1 MSQEAKCGLMLWDG
15 KSKGTL
21 QNMLKLIDAE
31 KRALVYFA
39 PTKDFH
45 VVGNE
50 ADLQALLA
58 RCRKSDID
66 LAVRGLGLKAPLTQ
80 THLPLAPA

>member
-1 MSQEAKCGLMLWDG
+1 
-15 KSKGTL
+15 
-21 QNMLKLIDAE
+21 MLKLIDAE

-80 THLPLAPA
+80 PHLPLAPA

>member
-1 MSQEAKCGLMLWDG
+1 
-15 KSKGTL
+15 
-21 QNMLKLIDAE
+21 
-31 KRALVYFA
+31 VYFA

-58 RCRKSDID
+58 LCRKSDID
-66 LAVRGLGLKAPLTQ
+66 LAARGLGLKGPLTQ
-80 THLPLAPA
+80 TYLPLTR

>member
-1 MSQEAKCGLMLWDG
+1 MLR
-15 KSKGTL
+15 
-21 QNMLKLIDAE
+21 LIDAE

-39 PTKDFH
+39 PTQDFH

-58 RCRKSDID
+58 LCRNGDID